1 MMHRI
6 AEFSKVDYHNQ
17 GYITFNEW
25 LKYVMDHIKQ
35 KVMGL

>member
-25 LKYVMDHIKQ
+25 LKYAMDHIRGKAR
-35 KVMGL
+35 GI